1 MGVYVWW
8 FRTGGG
14 RKITAYICGVGR
26 RVWVYNNYIIEWGGV
41 FTFHGEFKGL
51 GGVRQTKFDCEIN
64 GIK

>member
-1 MGVYVWW
+1 M
-8 FRTGGG
+8 RGGSKG
-14 RKITAYICGVGR
+14 LGLKLFFYWGG
-26 RVWVYNNYIIEWGGV
+26 GGV